1 MQKED
6 GTIISRDKGTPQGG
20 VVSPILANVY
30 LHYALDLW
38 FEKVVKSHGRG
49 EACLIDP
56 AAYFGTGNNT
66 DSSAWALQSILF
78 ASDRRIAVING
89 TRVKEGDRIGS
100 ARVVRIRDSQVLLDT
115 GGRRLTLHLLPQT
128 VKVRP

>member
-1 MQKED
+1 MA
-6 GTIISRDKGTPQGG
+6 KGLVAPLLICG
-20 VVSPILANVY
+20 LA
-30 LHYALDLW
+30 ALGNAFGFTDPT
-38 FEKVVKSHGRG
+38 RPT
-49 EACLIDP
+49 DP
-56 AAYFGTGNNT
+56 AAYFGTAKGT
-66 DSSAWALQSILF
+66 DSGGWNLQSILF

-100 ARVVRIRDSQVLLDT
+100 ARVVRIRDSQVLLDN

>member
-1 MQKED
+1 MAKRSVIALLI
-6 GTIISRDKGTPQGG
+6 G
-20 VVSPILANVY
+20 Y
-30 LHYALDLW
+30 LGALGSAFAVTDPT
-38 FEKVVKSHGRG
+38 RPT
-49 EACLIDP
+49 DP
-56 AAYFGTGNNT
+56 AAYFGTAST
-66 DSSAWALQSILF
+66 IDSNGWALQSILF

-89 TRVKEGDRIGS
+89 TRVKEGDRVGS

>member
-1 MQKED
+1 MA
-6 GTIISRDKGTPQGG
+6 KG
-20 VVSPILANVY
+20 PIVPLLICGLA
-30 LHYALDLW
+30 ALGNAFGLTDPT
-38 FEKVVKSHGRG
+38 RPT
-49 EACLIDP
+49 DP
-56 AAYFGTGNNT
+56 AAYFGTGNSA
-66 DSSAWALQSILF
+66 DSGGWNLQSILF

-89 TRVKEGDRIGS
+89 TRVKEGDRIDS

>member
-1 MQKED
+1 VARR
-6 GTIISRDKGTPQGG
+6 T
-20 VVSPILANVY
+20 VVPLLICGLA
-30 LHYALDLW
+30 ALGNAFGLT
-38 FEKVVKSHGRG
+38 
-49 EACLIDP
+49 DP
-56 AAYFGTGNNT
+56 TRPTDPETYFGAGRSI
-66 DSSAWALQSILF
+66 DSSDWALQSILF

-89 TRVKEGDRIGS
+89 ARVKEGDRIGS

>member
-1 MQKED
+1 MITRAQSP
-6 GTIISRDKGTPQGG
+6 GCSSTHWGLRMAKGAIVPLLICG
-20 VVSPILANVY
+20 LA
-30 LHYALDLW
+30 ALGNAFGLTDPT
-38 FEKVVKSHGRG
+38 RPT
-49 EACLIDP
+49 DP
-56 AAYFGTGNNT
+56 AAYFGAGNNT

-115 GGRRLTLHLLPQT
+115 GGRRLTLQLLPQT